1 MEDEEEVE
9 REKRRKTREPTE
21 DTDESPTEETKP
33 QTSRCENNKN
43 DKNYTTTT
51 TLGNFNGLFMLS
63 TSTWTVI
70 SFKLIRLSDIYRT
83 KCKFY
88 VKYLHG
94 AIDLTEHKDERFR
107 KV

>member
-21 DTDESPTEETKP
+21 DTDESPAEETEP
-33 QTSRCENNKN
+33 QTSRCENNK
-43 DKNYTTTT
+43 KRQKLHRKH
-51 TLGNFNGLFMLS
+51 TLGNINGLFMLS

-70 SFKLIRLSDIYRT
+70 SFKLIRLSDIYRA

-94 AIDLTEHKDERFR
+94 AIDFTERKDERFR